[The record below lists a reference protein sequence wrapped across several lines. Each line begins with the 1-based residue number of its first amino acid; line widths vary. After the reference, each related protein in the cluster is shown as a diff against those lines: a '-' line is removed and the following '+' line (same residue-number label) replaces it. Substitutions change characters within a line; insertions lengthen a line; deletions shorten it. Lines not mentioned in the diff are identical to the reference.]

1 MTTFKVHQEYR
12 LDYIKDQ
19 AKKEKLTIFEIYA
32 HVSKISHETK
42 LNPKPKLELLTFN
55 LMTIYEFKCSNF
67 TDTSNWKCIFA
78 SNEFSEFDNEF
89 SFWF

>member
-42 LNPKPKLELLTFN
+42 LNPKPKLELLTFK
-55 LMTIYEFKCSNF
+55 LVKIYEFNCSNI
-67 TDTSNWKCIFA
+67 TDNSNWMCIFA
-78 SNEFSEFDNEF
+78 SDESSKFDDEYP
-89 SFWF
+89 FWF